1 MELAGRVRG
10 FGPGARLG
18 GAAALGAACALGQE
32 PLGAWPVFLA
42 AMAVLAGLWHGAP
55 GWRSAAA
62 IGWAAGAGHFA
73 LALSWIVEPF
83 LVDASR
89 HGWMAPFALA
99 GMSAGMG
106 LVWAGGFALGRIAG
120 GGWMAFVAAMT
131 LAEGFRTYAFTG
143 FPWAQPGHVWI
154 GTPALHWASL
164 GGSLLLSA
172 IALSAAVGLWLC
184 LNRSWIAGAATAA
197 ALAALHLGGAALA
210 PAPGVGADRPV
221 VRLVQPNAPQSEK
234 WDPVLG
240 RIYRERLAAYSAAPA
255 ARGAR
260 PDLVVWP
267 EAAVSAQHG
276 GLERALAEAAAAA
289 GAPVALGVLREES
302 GRRFNSLAAADG
314 DGRLAGLYDKHHL
327 VPFGEY
333 IPFSGLLKGLVSG
346 GLAAGLGGGYAAG
359 PGPAVID
366 VPGLGP
372 ALPLICYES
381 VFPQDVGGAPRR
393 AEFMLLVTN
402 DAWFGTVSGPHQHLA
417 QARLRSAEQGLPM
430 VRVANTGISAVID
443 SAGRVTAAI
452 PLGEAGWIDAPLP
465 AAAPPTV
472 YARFGDWPVL
482 LLAAIALLAAR
493 RRRRRFPH

>member
-1 MELAGRVRG
+1 MGLAGRVG
-10 FGPGARLG
+10 TFGPGARLA
-18 GAAALGAACALGQE
+18 GAAALGAACALGQA

-42 AMAVLAGLWHGAP
+42 AMALLAGLWRSAP
-55 GWRSAAA
+55 GWKSTAA

-73 LALSWIVEPF
+73 LSLSWIVEPF
-83 LVDASR
+83 LVDAAR

-99 GMSAGMG
+99 GMGAGMG
-106 LVWAGGFALGRIAG
+106 LVWAGGFALGRLAG
-120 GGWMAFVAAMT
+120 GGWAAFVAALT
-131 LAEGFRTYAFTG
+131 LAEAFRTHAFTG

-172 IALSAAVGLWLC
+172 IALSASVGLWLC
-184 LNRSWIAGAATAA
+184 LQRNWIAGAATGA

-210 PAPGVGADRPV
+210 PPPGAAADRPV

-240 RIYRERLAAYSAAPA
+240 RIHRERLEAYSAAPA
-255 ARGAR
+255 AGGKR
-260 PDLVVWP
+260 PDLVAWP
-267 EAAVSAQHG
+267 EAALSAPRG
-276 GLERALAEAAAAA
+276 GLERALTQAAAAA
-289 GAPVALGVLREES
+289 GAPVALGILREEG
-302 GRRFNSLAAADG
+302 GRRYNSLAVADG
-314 DGRLAGLYDKHHL
+314 RGRLAGLYDKHHL

-333 IPFSGLLKGLVSG
+333 IPLSGLFGGIVSG
-346 GLAAGLGGGYAAG
+346 GLAAGLDGYAAG
-359 PGPAVID
+359 PGPAVIE

-393 AEFMLLVTN
+393 AGFMLLVTN

-430 VRVANTGISAVID
+430 VRAANTGISAVID
-443 SAGRVTAAI
+443 SAGRVVASI

-465 AAAPPTV
+465 AAAPPTL
-472 YARFGDWPVL
+472 YSRFGDWPVL
-482 LLAAIALLAAR
+482 LLAALALLAAR
-493 RRRRRFPH
+493 RRRRPFAH

>member
-1 MELAGRVRG
+1 MGLAGRVRTL
-10 FGPGARLG
+10 GPGGRLA
-18 GAAALGAACALGQE
+18 GAAALGAACALGQA
-32 PLGAWPVFLA
+32 PVGAWPVFLA
-42 AMAVLAGLWHGAP
+42 AMALLAGLWRSAP

-83 LVDASR
+83 LVDAAR

-106 LVWAGGFALGRIAG
+106 LVWAGGFALGRLAG
-120 GGWMAFVAAMT
+120 GGWAAFIAALT
-131 LAEGFRTYAFTG
+131 LAEAFRTYAFTG

-172 IALSAAVGLWLC
+172 IALSASIGLWLC
-184 LNRSWIAGAATAA
+184 LRRNWIAGAATAA
-197 ALAALHLGGAALA
+197 AIAALHLGGAALA
-210 PAPGVGADRPV
+210 PAPGAVADRPV

-234 WDPVLG
+234 WDPDLG

-255 ARGAR
+255 AGGVR
-260 PDLVVWP
+260 PDLVAWP
-267 EAAVSAQHG
+267 EAAVSAPQG
-276 GLERALAEAAAAA
+276 GLERALAQAAAAA
-289 GAPVALGVLREES
+289 GAPVALGILREEG
-302 GRRFNSLAAADG
+302 GRRFNSLAVADG
-314 DGRLAGLYDKHHL
+314 RGRLAGLYDKHHL

-359 PGPAVID
+359 PGPAVIE

-393 AEFMLLVTN
+393 AGFMLLVTN

-443 SAGRVTAAI
+443 SAGRVTASI

-465 AAAPPTV
+465 AAAAPTL
-472 YARFGDWPVL
+472 YSRFGDWPAV
-482 LLAAIALLAAR
+482 LLAALALLAAR
-493 RRRRRFPH
+493 RRQRRFPH